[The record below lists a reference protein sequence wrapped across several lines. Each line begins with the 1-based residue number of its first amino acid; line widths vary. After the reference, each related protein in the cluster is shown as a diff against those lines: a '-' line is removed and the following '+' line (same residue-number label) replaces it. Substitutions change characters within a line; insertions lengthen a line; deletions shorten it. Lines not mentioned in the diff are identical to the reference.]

1 MRSQLQLHCSGCP
14 YLKGDPSCHG
24 FCSLH
29 GALLSPYAQF
39 WQGCSG
45 RFCKPVLG

>member
-39 WQGCSG
+39 WQGCNG
-45 RFCKPVLG
+45 RFYKPVMA